1 MDLDCGNQ
9 FSYQSKP
16 AVDGYKG
23 CNYPCSGNAT
33 GMFLRGGINLDTDFA
48 IELCGGQ
55 DHLDMYGYN
64 NTVSNPLLT
73 TSSSSTVSS
82 TTTSLS
88 SQSTAV
94 VTTSQTSS
102 TSLSWSYVGCW
113 TDAVGSRTLANQM
126 TGNANIMTTEFCI
139 SECAS
144 RGLHVSRS

>member
-1 MDLDCGNQ
+1 
-9 FSYQSKP
+9 
-16 AVDGYKG
+16 
-23 CNYPCSGNAT
+23 
-33 GMFLRGGINLDTDFA
+33 
-48 IELCGGQ
+48 
-55 DHLDMYGYN
+55 MYGYN

-94 VTTSQTSS
+94 VTTSQTSSTSSTSSTSTANPAS